1 VIDYEELKKALKEMK
16 PRQKLFELIKAE
28 MELRGHWK
36 PKARS
41 KGFKKGFDERRDT

>member
-28 MELRGHWK
+28 
-36 PKARS
+36 
-41 KGFKKGFDERRDT
+41 RRDT